1 LTIALHKK
9 LGSAITMKGIFFIL
23 ITFFFKALAGCECL
37 PVQPITEV
45 TCKNYNVIFY
55 GRVDS
60 VTNSS
65 EKGFNTAHFTIAELY
80 KGNVQQQ
87 VKINFDNSSSCLM
100 SFSKNEEWLIYAVYK
115 NFNFL
120 TVSICGHSRKFFKEI
135 SNDFYQLNAQR
146 TFPEEKKF
154 LKTTLNIHPFST
166 VNELNKQREQFKPHN
181 IQPEP
186 MNKLW
191 LLFISLLTMAI
202 IFFVTRKKNN

>member
-1 LTIALHKK
+1 
-9 LGSAITMKGIFFIL
+9 MRGIFFL
-23 ITFFFKALAGCECL
+23 LLTFFFKTLAGCECP
-37 PVQPITEV
+37 PVQPLTET

-65 EKGFNTAHFTIAELY
+65 EKEFNTAHFTIAELY
-80 KGNVQQQ
+80 KGDVQQQ

-120 TVSICGHSRKFFKEI
+120 TVSICGHSRKFFRDL
-135 SNDFYQLNAQR
+135 SDDFYQLNAQR
-146 TFPEEKKF
+146 TFNEEKYF
-154 LKTTLNIHPFST
+154 LKTTLGTLPFAT
-166 VNELNKQREQFKPHN
+166 VNKLNEQREQFKPHN

-186 MNKLW
+186 TNKL
-191 LLFISLLTMAI
+191 LLVLISLLAMVI
-202 IFFVTRKKNN
+202 IFFLTRKKTTDD